1 MITFEVSTNCS
12 ATDMKQ
18 SVVYCICQDVEMHNL
33 SGISNIQTNMF
44 QIEHAYL
51 QQMLEMTSV
60 MNYEVYTEA

>member
-1 MITFEVSTNCS
+1 
-12 ATDMKQ
+12 
-18 SVVYCICQDVEMHNL
+18 MHNL

-44 QIEHAYL
+44 QVELAYL